1 MLGSI
6 EIVAVGLGGGGGG
19 AAGSPPPPPPP
30 PHDVIK
36 IEVRIA
42 VNKKLVFFI
51 SDICFKYVYKKYITV
66 VKKKYIFLYIIN
78 NDFK

>member
-1 MLGSI
+1 VLGSI

-51 SDICFKYVYKKYITV
+51 SDICFKYVYKKNISQLLKKNIYFYI
-66 VKKKYIFLYIIN
+66 
-78 NDFK
+78 

>member
-1 MLGSI
+1 
-6 EIVAVGLGGGGGG
+6 VAVGLGGGGGG
-19 AAGSPPPPPPP
+19 AAGSPPPPPPPP

-51 SDICFKYVYKKYITV
+51 SDMCF
-66 VKKKYIFLYIIN
+66 II
-78 NDFK
+78 